1 MIIVKNIPIYSHCE
15 HHIAPIIGVC
25 HIAYIPNGK
34 VIGLS
39 KLAIADMIKKTKYKE
54 RLNKSN
60 SRWN

>member
-1 MIIVKNIPIYSHCE
+1 MIVVKNIPIYSHCE

-39 KLAIADMIKKTKYKE
+39 KLARIADMYSRRLQVQGKAEQIK
-54 RLNKSN
+54 
-60 SRWN
+60 